1 LPVLAQASQGL
12 GGHNTD
18 SFGRPVIAAAP
29 SASTAARSVAA
40 AASASAASA
49 AMPAVVPAVFPTV
62 QGHRCGTVRIAV
74 HIAARGVELR
84 AGVPGAKEMA
94 EVTEEQGAVASV
106 EGEEDQPVEEEEER
120 EPDGAPPAAPLDI
133 PEHERRQEQCAP
145 VSAPGSVCGRETEG
159 RERETEGVRERE
171 REREGEKEKFV

>member
-1 LPVLAQASQGL
+1 MPVLAQASQGL
-12 GGHNTD
+12 GGHNTE
-18 SFGRPVIAAAP
+18 SFGRPIPAAAP
-29 SASTAARSVAA
+29 SASTA
-40 AASASAASA
+40 SASAASA
-49 AMPAVVPAVFPTV
+49 ALPAVVPAVFPTV
-62 QGHRCGTVRIAV
+62 QGHRCGAVRIAV

-106 EGEEDQPVEEEEER
+106 EGEEDQPVEEEEKR

-159 RERETEGVRERE
+159 RERETEGVTERE